1 SDLFIPP
8 TTSPTADTDDFDN
21 DASTDSYVLASW
33 TSLFGSWP
41 NSVPADLMTLTFDI
55 AEGATGMSAIN
66 FTTSSNAAGFAFDG
80 QSHDVVISAESEPSE
95 PESMSSQL
103 SIDAATG
110 IVTLAG
116 EADYQTVSNYN
127 FTVTANN
134 GADSASQDV
143 GLVVADALV
152 TSDSYQGTDD
162 ADVIALDTGS
172 ATVASGNGE
181 DVIAI
186 AQSLDEWSASAHTL
200 TDFDSSTDTIDVSAA
215 LLAVGYTG
223 LSSIEGVEENQLN
236 QMTNV
241 STEVLD
247 LISNNDSSLDNA
259 FGSYFDDATN
269 VLTIFA
275 DSDSSAGSS
284 SIESIEI
291 SVEGDSTVEEDDLT
305 LTAFIA

>member
-1 SDLFIPP
+1 
-8 TTSPTADTDDFDN
+8 
-21 DASTDSYVLASW
+21 
-33 TSLFGSWP
+33 
-41 NSVPADLMTLTFDI
+41 M
-55 AEGATGMSAIN
+55 
-66 FTTSSNAAGFAFDG
+66 
-80 QSHDVVISAESEPSE
+80 
-95 PESMSSQL
+95 
-103 SIDAATG
+103 
-110 IVTLAG
+110 
-116 EADYQTVSNYN
+116 
-127 FTVTANN
+127 FTVTAAN

-143 GLVVADALV
+143 GLLVADYLV
-152 TSDSYQGTDD
+152 SADSNTYTGTDG
-162 ADVIALDTGS
+162 ADVFALDTGS
-172 ATVASGNGE
+172 AEVASGNGE

-236 QMTNV
+236 QMSNV

-247 LISNNDSSLDNA
+247 LISSNDSSLDNT